1 MYRKIQRFVSGLV
14 SAVLFIAASALIGQP
29 LPPAGSASDPGANLQ
44 TETPAADG
52 VDAGEQLL
60 RLKARIGLSMPYYS
74 FGASLPRTRG
84 S

>member
-14 SAVLFIAASALIGQP
+14 SAVLFIAGSALIGQP
-29 LPPAGSASDPGANLQ
+29 LPSQSGFDLDASTSQQ
-44 TETPAADG
+44 TEASS